1 MSKFLKWIYGNKS
14 EHNNFYYNIDEVTV
28 ANEWNPQSTDF
39 YSQGGLNFT
48 NEENALRW
56 ISRGDTLYDV
66 IIPDDAEVINVENS
80 KTPNG
85 IYRSNKLIVT
95 NPRKVSDE
103 LTLELYKKSSMPEL
117 TYYKTISALA
127 MKGCYNTCIEII
139 KDRVD
144 KNNIDLVIKEYIDFN
159 RPGHSEHMD
168 KKTWYN
174 ILEVLKE
181 IQSELLIS
189 LTINKEPLIKKLT
202 SDKVINITGQT
213 GSGKSTYALK
223 YVNND
228 DYLVIDTDEFIS
240 DNMFNISKGIAREI
254 GIYLRKKY
262 KKMPTLESNFDNI
275 YNDILD
281 YCSKYQKTIVID
293 SAMFHAI
300 KNINIL
306 KGEIII
312 IRTCI
317 NTCYKRCIDRY
328 KKSNSNYTDEEL
340 KEYSKKK
347 LAIYKWYKGSNDLI
361 KRINF
366 N

>member
-14 EHNNFYYNIDEVTV
+14 EHNNFYYNIDKVTV
-28 ANEWNPQSTDF
+28 ANEWNPKSTDF
-39 YSQGGLNFT
+39 YGQGGLNFT

-80 KTPNG
+80 QTPNG
-85 IYRSNKLIVT
+85 IYRSNKIIVT

-103 LTLELYKKSSMPEL
+103 LTWELYKKSNMPEL
-117 TYYKTISALA
+117 TYYKTMSALA

-139 KDRVD
+139 KDKVD
-144 KNNIDLVIKEYIDFN
+144 KDNIDLVINEYIDFN
-159 RPGHSEHMD
+159 KPGHSEHMD
-168 KKTWYN
+168 EKTWYG
-174 ILEVLKE
+174 ILDVLKE
-181 IQSELLIS
+181 IQSDLLIS
-189 LTINKEPLIKKLT
+189 LTIDKEPFKKKLT

-223 YVNND
+223 YANND
-228 DYLVIDTDEFIS
+228 DYLVIDTDEIIK
-240 DNMFNISKGIAREI
+240 DNRFNFSKGINREV
-254 GIYLRKKY
+254 GIYLREKY
-262 KKMPTLESNFDNI
+262 KKMPTLENNFDDI
-275 YNDILD
+275 YNDILE

-293 SAMFHAI
+293 SSLFHAVR
-300 KNINIL
+300 NINIL

-317 NTCYKRCIDRY
+317 NTCYKRCIERY
-328 KKSNSNYTDEEL
+328 KEINPNCTDEEL
-340 KEYSKKK
+340 KAYSRRK
-347 LAIYKWYKGSNDLI
+347 LGIYKWYKASNELI
-361 KRINF
+361 ERINF